1 MYPLKFGLANSIEDK
16 TKLIHFSRIKEFFSI
31 ENKKR
36 KLFINWLIL
45 FSLPQTIFSWDTN
58 GVQLKY

>member
-36 KLFINWLIL
+36 KLFIN
-45 FSLPQTIFSWDTN
+45 
-58 GVQLKY
+58 